1 MKLAKGTILI
11 AEPFMMDPNFKR
23 SVLILC
29 DYSIEEGSVGFVLNK
44 PIDMSVNDLV
54 VDFPKFEAKVNFGGP
69 VATDTIHYI
78 HTVGDLVDDSIKVG
92 DGIYWGGSFEK
103 LKFLIQSELILPKD
117 IRFFIGYSG
126 WSAGQLEDEM
136 EIGSWVTHDSDANY
150 IFKSSQD
157 ELWTQTLINKGNTY
171 SVISQMPDNFNLN

>member
-1 MKLAKGTILI
+1 MPLDKGTILI

-23 SVLILC
+23 SVLLLC
-29 DYSIEEGSVGFVLNK
+29 DYSTDEGSVGFVLNK
-44 PIDMSVNDLV
+44 PIDMSLNELIA
-54 VDFPKFEAKVNFGGP
+54 DFPAFDTKVNFGGP

-78 HTVGDLVDDSIKVG
+78 HTLGELIDDSIKVG
-92 DGIYWGGSFEK
+92 EGIYWGGSFEK
-103 LKFLIQSELILPKD
+103 VKFLIRSEMIQPKD

-126 WSAGQLEDEM
+126 WSAGQLEDEL
-136 EIGSWVTHDSDANY
+136 EIGSWVIHESDPNY

-157 ELWTQTLINKGNTY
+157 ELWTQTLINKGNAY